1 MIIAI
6 EIDNVISTPVPNYMA
21 LTGVEKCVLLSGAK
35 EAIDKLTELGHQ
47 ILIYT
52 SRDASLGPST
62 QLWLQKNKIAYN
74 NIICNKPKCD
84 LLIDRNVFKFN
95 DWASVL
101 EANKYS
107 LNNLR

>member
-6 EIDNVISTPVPNYMA
+6 EIDGIISTPIPSAVA
-21 LTGVEKCVLLSGAK
+21 LNAVEKCTIIPGAK
-35 EAIDKLTELGHQ
+35 EAIDKMVELGHS

-52 SRDASLGPST
+52 SRDASLGPAT
-62 QLWLQKNKIAYN
+62 EVWLQKNKIVYN
-74 NIICNKPKCD
+74 RILCNKPRFD
-84 LLIDRNVFKFN
+84 LAIDNRVFKFS
-95 DWASVL
+95 DWVTVL

>member
-6 EIDNVISTPVPNYMA
+6 EVDNVISTPLPNYMA
-21 LTGVEKCVLLSGAK
+21 LSEVEYCTLIPGAK
-35 EAIDKLTELGHQ
+35 EAIDKMASLGHR

-52 SRDASLGPST
+52 CRDASLGPST
-62 QLWLQKNKIAYN
+62 EVWLQKNKIPYN
-74 NIICNKPKCD
+74 NILCNKPRFD
-84 LLIDRNVFKFN
+84 LAIDHSVCKFS